1 MARLIEELATGR
13 AELVEELRTEIR
25 VLSRTLAAMSGGGE
39 RPASTSSPLR
49 ARRE

>member
-1 MARLIEELATGR
+1 MASGR

-25 VLSRTLAAMSGGGE
+25 VLSRTLAAMAD
-39 RPASTSSPLR
+39 RPTASAAPPPLR